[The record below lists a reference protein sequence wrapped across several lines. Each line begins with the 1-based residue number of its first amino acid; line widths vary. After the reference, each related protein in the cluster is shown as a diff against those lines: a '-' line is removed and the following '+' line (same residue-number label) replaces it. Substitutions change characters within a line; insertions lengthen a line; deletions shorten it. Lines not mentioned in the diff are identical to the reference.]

1 MSRGQNPFIWMV
13 AISLP
18 GASHA
23 LGLGELHINSS
34 LNEPLAADIDI
45 VGATPEELAG
55 LSAKVANRETFTRF
69 GADRPAFLS
78 TTTFKV
84 TQDAHGRPVLAIR
97 SSDSFTEPLVDFVV
111 DLRWHNGELVR
122 QYTLLLDPAGFS
134 PAARFTPTLPAAP
147 TAAPTITIGTPPQPA
162 IALTAPTNAA
172 SAAQPATASADPPS
186 RTTNPASIRK
196 TTHVKVGAKATLRG
210 VAWRVGARSDD
221 ALKQTMIAIFR
232 ANPSAFEGN
241 INVMHLGAM
250 LTIPAQDEVAAI
262 PISEA
267 RREVRA
273 QMSAWRGGG
282 KSTVA
287 RVKPQPAAEAGVAPL
302 RVQPATP
309 AAAPI
314 AAAAPAIQE
323 DSVPAATLTPA
334 SPAAQAEATELTARI
349 KLLEQSLLDVQG
361 QLEKEHNDLLNLQ
374 AQARY
379 AEEQPST
386 GAQAPAA
393 SPKRSYLTLILSAA
407 ALLAGLAGAM
417 YLRMRNRRKPKSGPK
432 IPEVSRYAE
441 LDQIREPAKAAATAA
456 SEPVATRRPAPKLEP
471 RIELSEM
478 QQAELSQSRS
488 DPDDTVDTVEVET
501 AAHLEAPQEDDMA
514 AARLRE
520 ELALAWAIPAAEEY
534 RREDNEEHTLAEAIA
549 KSLSDTARMRAISAE
564 QMAADESTIIE
575 AMETANHTVIAA
587 GDTAMLPAATVNMSA
602 TEVQNQIQRQVDT
615 EAETVMIPAAAAAE
629 ATKLD
634 YNLLDL
640 DQTAQHVHMPSMLH
654 EHVVV
659 KERRTN
665 LIDVLKMAIER
676 EPERRDLHMKLLET
690 YFAAAAT
697 NREAFLDAVQKMA
710 GARALQDGEWE
721 KIAYMGRQIAA
732 DSTLF
737 EGKDAADDDIADCA

>member
-1 MSRGQNPFIWMV
+1 
-13 AISLP
+13 
-18 GASHA
+18 
-23 LGLGELHINSS
+23 
-34 LNEPLAADIDI
+34 
-45 VGATPEELAG
+45 VGT
-55 LSAKVANRETFTRF
+55 
-69 GADRPAFLS
+69 
-78 TTTFKV
+78 
-84 TQDAHGRPVLAIR
+84 
-97 SSDSFTEPLVDFVV
+97 
-111 DLRWHNGELVR
+111 
-122 QYTLLLDPAGFS
+122 
-134 PAARFTPTLPAAP
+134 
-147 TAAPTITIGTPPQPA
+147 
-162 IALTAPTNAA
+162 
-172 SAAQPATASADPPS
+172 
-186 RTTNPASIRK
+186 
-196 TTHVKVGAKATLRG
+196 KATLRG

-287 RVKPQPAAEAGVAPL
+287 RVKPQPAAETGIAPP

-309 AAAPI
+309 AAAPT
-314 AAAAPAIQE
+314 AAAAPEIQE
-323 DSVPAATLTPA
+323 TTVPAATLAPA

-349 KLLEQSLLDVQG
+349 KLLEQSLQDVQG

-386 GAQAPAA
+386 AAPTSA

-441 LDQIREPAKAAATAA
+441 LDQIREPAKPAAAAA
-456 SEPVATRRPAPKLEP
+456 SEPVAARRPAPKLEP

-587 GDTAMLPAATVNMSA
+587 SDTAMLPAATVNMSA
-602 TEVQNQIQRQVDT
+602 TEVQNRIQRQVDT
-615 EAETVMIPAAAAAE
+615 EAETVMIPAAAATE

-654 EHVVV
+654 ESVVV

-737 EGKDAADDDIADCA
+737 EEKDAADDDIADCA